1 MRALTGKTALVTGAS
16 SGIGEAIARKL
27 AAEGVNLVLV
37 ARSQDKLKQLAD
49 ALTQSYAVQCTVLL
63 ADLSTQNCGAT
74 VHGQVKAM
82 GLTVDILVN
91 NAGYGTY
98 GPFDSIAPENEQAE
112 IAVNIAAVVD
122 FAHAFLPEMLKRGA
136 GTILNV
142 ASTAA
147 FQPVPYMAVY
157 AASKAF
163 VLSFS
168 EALWAEYRQQGIH
181 VVALCPSAVDTGF
194 INHLG
199 DESVRKTA
207 AFSTTLQPEQ
217 VAAHA
222 MKAIHGKGPTHITG
236 FKNWLMA
243 QSVRFAPRSLVARS
257 SADMMRPPVQNG
269 ATLH

>member
-1 MRALTGKTALVTGAS
+1 MPALKGKTSLVTGAS

-27 AAEGVNLVLV
+27 AAEGVNLILV

-49 ALTQSYAVQCTVLL
+49 ALTQRYAVQCTALL
-63 ADLSTQNCGAT
+63 ADLSKQNCGAN

-82 GLTVDILVN
+82 GLTVDVLVN

-98 GPFDSIAPENEQAE
+98 GPFDSIAPDNEQGE
-112 IAVNIAAVVD
+112 IAVNVAAVVD
-122 FAHAFLPEMLKRGA
+122 FAHAFLPDMLTRGA

-168 EALWAEYRQQGIH
+168 EALWAEYRGRGIH

-194 INHLG
+194 IGQLG
-199 DESVRKTA
+199 NESVRKTA

-217 VAAHA
+217 VAIHA
-222 MKAIHGKGPTHITG
+222 MKAIHGKGPTHIMG

-257 SADMMRPPVQNG
+257 SADMMRPSIQNG
-269 ATLH
+269 AISP

>member
-1 MRALTGKTALVTGAS
+1 MLTLKGKTALVTGAS

-37 ARSQDKLKQLAD
+37 ARSQDKLKQLAK
-49 ALTQSYAVQCTVLL
+49 ALTQSYAVQCTALP
-63 ADLSTQNCGAT
+63 ADLSSPNCGAH

-98 GPFDSIAPENEQAE
+98 GPFESITPENEQAE

-157 AASKAF
+157 GASKAF

-168 EALWAEYRQQGIH
+168 EALWAEYQGSGIH
-181 VVALCPSAVDTGF
+181 VVALCPGAVDTGF
-194 INHLG
+194 ISQLG
-199 DESVRKTA
+199 NEAVRKTA

-222 MKAIHGKGPTHITG
+222 IKAIQGKGPTHIIG

-257 SADMMRPPVQNG
+257 SANMMRPPVKNV
-269 ATLH
+269 ATSN

>member
-1 MRALTGKTALVTGAS
+1 MRTLKGKTALVTGAS
-16 SGIGEAIARKL
+16 SGIGEAIAGTL

-37 ARSQDKLKQLAD
+37 SRSQDKLKQIAH
-49 ALTQSYAVQCTVLL
+49 ALTRSYAVQCTVLP
-63 ADLSTQNCGAT
+63 ADLSTPNCGAN
-74 VHGQVKAM
+74 VHAQVKAM
-82 GLTVDILVN
+82 GIAVDILVN

-142 ASTAA
+142 ASTAS

-168 EALWAEYRQQGIH
+168 EALWAEYRGRGIH

-194 INHLG
+194 ISQLG
-199 DESVRKTA
+199 TESVRKTA

-217 VAAHA
+217 VATHA
-222 MKAIHGKGPTHITG
+222 MKAIHGKGPTHIIG

-257 SADMMRPPVQNG
+257 SADMMRPSVQNG
-269 ATLH
+269 ATSL

>member
-1 MRALTGKTALVTGAS
+1 MNAYKGKTALVTGAS
-16 SGIGEAIARKL
+16 SGIGEAIAQEL
-27 AAEGVNLVLV
+27 ATEGVNLVLV
-37 ARSQDKLKQLAD
+37 ARSQDKLTQLAD
-49 ALTQSYAVQCTVLL
+49 VLSQTCGVRCAVLT
-63 ADLSTQNCGAT
+63 ADLSLPDCGSKL
-74 VHGQVKAM
+74 HGQVSAM
-82 GLTVDILVN
+82 GITVDILVN

-98 GPFDSIAPENEQAE
+98 GPFETMAAAQEQRE

-122 FAHAFLPEMLKRGA
+122 LAHAFLPDMLKRGE

-168 EALWAEYRQQGIH
+168 EALWAEYRGTGIH
-181 VVALCPSAVDTGF
+181 VVALCPGAVDTGF
-194 INHLG
+194 VGKLG

-207 AFSTTLQPEQ
+207 AFSTMMRPKQ
-217 VAAHA
+217 VAAQAVKA
-222 MKAIHGKGPTHITG
+222 MKGSAPTHIIG

-243 QSVRFAPRSLVARS
+243 QSVRLAPRSLVARS
-257 SADMMRPPVQNG
+257 SADMMRPQSPQPSSVP
-269 ATLH
+269 